1 MPTTYCAPNRG
12 LASTQTGL
20 TRRQRTPTSTCSC
33 CCTERVQSLV
43 VCSLIFA
50 GYLSNAFI
58 TRGEEDDEHEGEE
71 ERDGAGDAPLAED
84 DAEVFR

>member
-1 MPTTYCAPNRG
+1 M
-12 LASTQTGL
+12 
-20 TRRQRTPTSTCSC
+20 
-33 CCTERVQSLV
+33 
-43 VCSLIFA
+43 CSLIFA